1 MSGMTSDERMKGVI
15 APVLTPFAADLA
27 PDPRKF
33 TAFCRVLI
41 GLGLGVAP
49 FGTTGEGNSL
59 SVDEKLALLDALAS
73 GGVPMGKVM
82 AGTGACALPDAVRLT
97 AHAVKLGCGGALMLP
112 PFYFKGVSEDGL
124 FRFYAEVIERVGDAR
139 LRLYLYHF
147 PKHAVVGIGHGLIAR
162 LLKAYPATVVGIKD
176 SSGDLAHM
184 ESLCRAF
191 PGFDVFT
198 GSDALMLKVLRAGG
212 AGCIATNA
220 NINGAAMV
228 ELHDRWRD
236 DDADLLQ
243 DAVASFRQAMDG
255 FPLIPAMKSLVAMA
269 SGDDAWRLVRPPLE
283 AMPASEDAAIT
294 ARLAQAG
301 YPLEG

>member
-1 MSGMTSDERMKGVI
+1 MRGVI
-15 APVLTPFAADLA
+15 APVPTPFGPDLA
-27 PDPRKF
+27 PDARKF
-33 TAFCRVLI
+33 TAFCRVLVHL
-41 GLGLGVAP
+41 GLGLVP
-49 FGTTGEGNSL
+49 FGTTGEGTSL
-59 SVDEKLALLDALAS
+59 SVDEKLALLDALAG
-73 GGVPMGKVM
+73 GGVPMGQVM
-82 AGTGACALPDAVRLT
+82 AGTGACALPDAARLT

-112 PFYFKGVSEDGL
+112 PFYFKGVSEEGL

-147 PKHAVVGIGHGLIAR
+147 PLHAGVGIGHGLIAR

-176 SSGDLAHM
+176 SSGDFARM
-184 ESLCRAF
+184 ESVCRAF
-191 PGFDVFT
+191 PGFDLFT

-228 ELHDRWRD
+228 ELHRRWRD

-243 DAVASFRQAMDG
+243 DAIAAFSQAMAG
-255 FPLIPAMKSLVAMA
+255 FPLVPSVKALVAMA

-294 ARLAQAG
+294 ARLAEAG